1 MQQKRGYPRRTVLE
15 FCLGCQIEY
24 TTLTNC
30 YEHGKITI
38 ARRYYLAYLKY
49 MDEIKIFT
57 RDSIDHGISRPAGLL
72 AYGQEGMQLCR
83 YYTTLP
89 KKGNVCPTM
98 AAIPKG

>member
-1 MQQKRGYPRRTVLE
+1 MRDE
-15 FCLGCQIEY
+15 
-24 TTLTNC
+24 
-30 YEHGKITI
+30 
-38 ARRYYLAYLKY
+38 ARRWDAAGVGDAKRKQDVLRVKQP
-49 MDEIKIFT
+49 F
-57 RDSIDHGISRPAGLL
+57 RRCVIDHGISRPAGPL